1 MRKPPPENP
10 NAAER
15 RADGASRAE
24 KPAKSPVTDRRTLGW
39 EKAPRE
45 ARYDDANIESANI
58 ESANIESANVE
69 SMAIDPEELRDFL
82 SADGQDVGADPVF
95 KERLRETLWKLVEDR
110 YGSDDDTTE
119 R

>member
-1 MRKPPPENP
+1 MRKQPPENP
-10 NAAER
+10 SAAER

-24 KPAKSPVTDRRTLGW
+24 KPAKSPVTDRSALGW

-58 ESANIESANVE
+58 E

-110 YGSDDDTTE
+110 YGSGDDDTTE

>member
-1 MRKPPPENP
+1 MRKQPPESP

-24 KPAKSPVTDRRTLGW
+24 KSAKSPVTDRRSLGW

-45 ARYDDANIESANI
+45 ARYDDANFD
-58 ESANIESANVE
+58 SANVE

-110 YGSDDDTTE
+110 YGTGDDDASE